1 MDNFKNALG
10 QKWTRLNDKMP
21 FLRLLE
27 LKATAL
33 PNVEKKG
40 SSDPYATVEFQGTVH
55 VNEF

>member
-10 QKWTRLNDKMP
+10 QRWTRLNAKMP

-40 SSDPYATVEFQGTVH
+40 ASDPYATVEFQGTVY
-55 VNEF
+55 V

>member
-1 MDNFKNALG
+1 MDNFKYSLG
-10 QKWTRLNDKMP
+10 QKWTRLNDEMP

-40 SSDPYATVEFQGTVH
+40 SSDPYATVEFQGTVY
-55 VNEF
+55 V